1 MKRSSV
7 TCVSSVIHEGL
18 WNYVNST
25 STTQKKSQSVSDF
38 SPSKTFLP
46 WVWREPSLLHK
57 IKFCACL
64 LMQEIF
70 ALQIKFLCM
79 CASVCVCL
87 CCSSP
92 ANSNS
97 SVASEQEERGSLKTK
112 YRAYITNSSVHPRTP
127 SPCYKHTSP
136 SSPSSFP
143 PTPTG
148 RAHPSSS
155 SPPIATAHLSSPPLF
170 LDQQIASV
178 PPSPPSFIC
187 SLSPC
192 HLLFALIISPSL
204 TPTPFQAVLQTL
216 QTAGVRTRNIN

>member
-1 MKRSSV
+1 M
-7 TCVSSVIHEGL
+7 
-18 WNYVNST
+18 
-25 STTQKKSQSVSDF
+25 
-38 SPSKTFLP
+38 
-46 WVWREPSLLHK
+46 
-57 IKFCACL
+57 
-64 LMQEIF
+64 
-70 ALQIKFLCM
+70 KFLCM

-112 YRAYITNSSVHPRTP
+112 YRAYITNSSVTPRTP

-204 TPTPFQAVLQTL
+204 APTPFQAVLQTL

>member
-1 MKRSSV
+1 MKRALTSSQNKV
-7 TCVSSVIHEGL
+7 LCVPSYARNFCTANEVFV
-18 WNYVNST
+18 YV
-25 STTQKKSQSVSDF
+25 
-38 SPSKTFLP
+38 
-46 WVWREPSLLHK
+46 RE
-57 IKFCACL
+57 
-64 LMQEIF
+64 
-70 ALQIKFLCM
+70 
-79 CASVCVCL
+79 CVCL

-216 QTAGVRTRNIN
+216 QTAGIRTRNIN

>member
-1 MKRSSV
+1 MSLKRALTSSQNKV
-7 TCVSSVIHEGL
+7 
-18 WNYVNST
+18 
-25 STTQKKSQSVSDF
+25 
-38 SPSKTFLP
+38 
-46 WVWREPSLLHK
+46 VW
-57 IKFCACL
+57 CL

-70 ALQIKFLCM
+70 ALQMKFLCM
-79 CASVCVCL
+79 CARVCL

-97 SVASEQEERGSLKTK
+97 PVASEQEERGSLKTK

-170 LDQQIASV
+170 LDQPIASV
-178 PPSPPSFIC
+178 SPCPPSFIC

-192 HLLFALIISPSL
+192 HLLFALIISFSYSHTIPSC
-204 TPTPFQAVLQTL
+204 TSNFTNSRSTNQEY
-216 QTAGVRTRNIN
+216 

>member
-1 MKRSSV
+1 M
-7 TCVSSVIHEGL
+7 
-18 WNYVNST
+18 
-25 STTQKKSQSVSDF
+25 
-38 SPSKTFLP
+38 
-46 WVWREPSLLHK
+46 
-57 IKFCACL
+57 
-64 LMQEIF
+64 
-70 ALQIKFLCM
+70 
-79 CASVCVCL
+79 CL
-87 CCSSP
+87 CCLSP

-178 PPSPPSFIC
+178 LYLLPQSLPPPLCSHHISFSYSHTIPSCTSNFTN
-187 SLSPC
+187 SGS
-192 HLLFALIISPSL
+192 
-204 TPTPFQAVLQTL
+204 TNQEY
-216 QTAGVRTRNIN
+216 